1 MDDDAMSVYNY
12 IHECMQYG
20 TYVYVSNVVV
30 LGWDF
35 MRYTSLAS
43 IFILGT
49 TVLLAQAPGSGGPQ
63 SSTRAAQLP
72 LSGASAQAG
81 AVTSQQSAVS
91 GSGAATINSSVQIGG
106 NFAGSVPSGNM
117 PSGPVSLTLTEAVKR
132 GLEANL
138 GPIAANDAARAAR
151 AERLQALSALLPNI
165 AANLSDSVQQV
176 NLAAYGFQFNVPAN
190 LNFSIPSVVGPFNYS
205 SLQGSLSQSIYDPVA
220 RRNYLASKQS
230 ERASRLNA
238 RDARELVVLAV
249 GGSYLQAVATA
260 ARVASQRAQVDN
272 AQAIFRQAEV
282 RKAAGTNAR
291 IDVTRSQVELQTEQ
305 QRLSSFEADL
315 SKQMIALARLIG
327 LPQDR
332 ELILSEPLNFNASA
346 VPEASFAVQSAFQ
359 HRADLQASE
368 AQLQAAQ
375 RIVSAARAER
385 LPSVSLNGDYGVTG
399 PNPAST
405 HGVFSI
411 TAGVNVPIWNGGRT
425 EGDIQQAQ
433 AVLHQR
439 QAELADQRGRI
450 EQEVRT
456 ALIELRTAS
465 GQVRLG
471 ENNRSLANETLT
483 EARDRFAAGVATTVE
498 VVQAQQQ
505 LASAESDY
513 ISSLYSFNLAK
524 LALARATG
532 QAESNF
538 SELLKGNHP

>member
-1 MDDDAMSVYNY
+1 
-12 IHECMQYG
+12 MQYG